1 VDYFEQVTG
10 EKPNESTSAEMS
22 IQGNT
27 SHLEAGHWGIYGTD
41 AKAIKALTEEHP
53 EWKEK
58 IHPDFP
64 NIQAEVIWAVRNE
77 MALKLED
84 ILSRR
89 IRILILDAQAA
100 IDAAPKVA
108 KLMAAEMGKDTDW
121 VESELA
127 DFEKTASKYLIK

>member
-1 VDYFEQVTG
+1 
-10 EKPNESTSAEMS
+10 
-22 IQGNT
+22 
-27 SHLEAGHWGIYGTD
+27 
-41 AKAIKALTEEHP
+41 
-53 EWKEK
+53 
-58 IHPDFP
+58 
-64 NIQAEVIWAVRNE
+64 VRNE

-108 KLMAAEMGKDTDW
+108 KLMAAEIGEDTDW

-127 DFEKTASKYLIK
+127 AFEKTASKYLIK